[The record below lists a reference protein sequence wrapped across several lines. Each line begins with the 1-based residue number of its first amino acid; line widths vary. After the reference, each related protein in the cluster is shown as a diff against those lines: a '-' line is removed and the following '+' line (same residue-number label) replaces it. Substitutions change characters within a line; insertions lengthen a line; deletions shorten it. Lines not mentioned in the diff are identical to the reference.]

1 MGLFTDEYKKL
12 LIIQYANKPNA
23 LAQIELTIGKLEQI
37 YSLAL
42 SLEQAFDLDQ
52 AVGKQLDILGKI
64 VGISRS
70 VPFAVPKN
78 YFGFSDNSTTAWPMG
93 NKFIENFVSYPLK
106 NKFEIPYS
114 SGMLNDYNYRFF
126 IKAKI
131 IKNNS
136 KGTMIDINNLSI
148 QNAIDYLFNN
158 TGYIV
163 DNKNMS
169 FNLYINQNFDLDM
182 IQYIDQLG
190 LIPRPQ
196 GVEMNVLIRY
206 VEAETFGFNVN
217 NQGFGDKFSGFDDR
231 TYFAI
236 KII

>member
-12 LIIQYANKPNA
+12 LIIQYADKPNA

-42 SLEQAFDLDQ
+42 SLEQAFDLDY

-64 VGISRS
+64 VGINRS

-78 YFGFSDNSTTAWPMG
+78 YFGFSDNPTTGGPMG
-93 NKFIENFVSYPLK
+93 NKFLSVVAYPMK

-114 SGMLNDYNYRFF
+114 TGKLNDYNYRFF

-131 IKNNS
+131 IKNYA
-136 KGTMIDINNLSI
+136 KGTMIDSDNLSI
-148 QNAIDYLFNN
+148 QNTVDYLFKNEA
-158 TGYIV
+158 YIV
-163 DNKNMS
+163 DNKNMTM
-169 FNLYINQNFDLDM
+169 NIYINNTFDFNM
-182 IQYIDQLG
+182 VQYIEQLD

-196 GVEMNVLIRY
+196 GVRY
-206 VEAETFGFNVN
+206 KSIISYVDGETFGFNPN
-217 NQGFGDKFSGFDDR
+217 NTGFGDKFNGIDDQ